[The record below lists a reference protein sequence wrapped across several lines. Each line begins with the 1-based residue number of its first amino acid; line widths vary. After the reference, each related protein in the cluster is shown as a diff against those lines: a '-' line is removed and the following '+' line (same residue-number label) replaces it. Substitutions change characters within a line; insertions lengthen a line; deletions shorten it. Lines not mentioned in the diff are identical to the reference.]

1 VSEDRTKHSEAGKG
15 DKAGL
20 GHHVGKS
27 VSDRRTKS
35 ATEGSAGM
43 SQHIP
48 DSVHDRV
55 REGDKSTKGRGKTK

>member
-20 GHHVGKS
+20 GHKVGKS

-43 SQHIP
+43 GQYIP
-48 DSVHDRV
+48 DSVRDRV
-55 REGDKSTKGRGKTK
+55 REGDKPAKGRGRTK